1 MYLQHLRRTATLAAI
16 TAVLAATSHADADV
30 RASRRDADLLKQK
43 VVAINQFAAG
53 PSKAPQRTTVT
64 ENEVNAY
71 LALDAPNDLPVGV
84 LEPSVT
90 ILGPGRLS
98 GRAVVDLD
106 AVRKQSPPRSLL
118 DPRNL
123 LIGRLPVT
131 ATGVLT
137 TGNGVARFS
146 LESAAIGGFPM
157 PKIVLQEILSYYSRT
172 PEKPDGISL
181 DGPFDLPSNIRE
193 IQVDRGQAIIIQ

>member
-1 MYLQHLRRTATLAAI
+1 MYLRQLPRTAYLAVIAAI
-16 TAVLAATSHADADV
+16 LAATSHAGADA
-30 RASRRDADLLKQK
+30 RTSRRDADLLKQK
-43 VVAINQFAAG
+43 VAAINQFAVR
-53 PSKAPQRTTVT
+53 PSKATRRTIVT

-71 LALDAPNDLPVGV
+71 LTLDAPGDLPVGV
-84 LEPSVT
+84 LEPSVA
-90 ILGPGRLS
+90 IVGPGRLS

-106 AVRKQSPPRSLL
+106 AVRRQSPPRSLL

-123 LIGRLPVT
+123 LIGRLPIT

-137 TGNGVARFS
+137 TGNGVAHFS
-146 LESAAIGGFPM
+146 LESAAIGGLPM

-172 PEKPDGISL
+172 PQKPDGLSL
-181 DGPFDLPSNIRE
+181 DGPFDLPSSIRE